1 MHYEELKEKYNV
13 SVYDGRTKSWRA
25 DGGNWAPPGY
35 TRAEGDEGEVDL
47 DAVTKLLEPDP
58 TPNPIPDPGP
68 GPDPNPDP
76 DPDPDPDPNPEQ
88 VTKLLDARIAARRQR
103 DYESADSLRRELN
116 NLGVYVDDKARS
128 WSTQRP
134 PRF

>member
-1 MHYEELKEKYNV
+1 MP
-13 SVYDGRTKSWRA
+13 S
-25 DGGNWAPPGY
+25 
-35 TRAEGDEGEVDL
+35 
-47 DAVTKLLEPDP
+47 
-58 TPNPIPDPGP
+58 PNPKTSPNLTRKPNRSP
-68 GPDPNPDP
+68 SLGPDPNPDP

>member
-1 MHYEELKEKYNV
+1 MCSNTH
-13 SVYDGRTKSWRA
+13 G
-25 DGGNWAPPGY
+25 
-35 TRAEGDEGEVDL
+35 
-47 DAVTKLLEPDP
+47 PDP
-58 TPNPIPDPGP
+58 DPDPGPGPGPDPDPGPGPGP

>member
-1 MHYEELKEKYNV
+1 
-13 SVYDGRTKSWRA
+13 
-25 DGGNWAPPGY
+25 
-35 TRAEGDEGEVDL
+35 
-47 DAVTKLLEPDP
+47 
-58 TPNPIPDPGP
+58 
-68 GPDPNPDP
+68 
-76 DPDPDPDPNPEQ
+76 

-128 WSTQRP
+128 WSTQRL